1 MIRHF
6 LCLGAVLLLLLLSVP
21 GCSNSKTTK
30 KAPTVP
36 DPDGNFVPKPGGGKA
51 G

>member
-1 MIRHF
+1 MMRHV

-21 GCSNSKTTK
+21 GCSDSKSK

-36 DPDGNFVPKPGGGKA
+36 DPDGNFVPKPGGGKP